1 MFPIFNYFI
10 EMITRKY
17 LFAPLLFSLL
27 PLTAVS
33 GRATFDS
40 MQIIDADDVTAEDVT
55 TNLIFAEDS
64 TSDEIFTDSIASE
77 FIMEDD
83 SVAIVLPRF
92 ESITDS
98 LLCTVTDVDT
108 LMSTAVLPRSFFI
121 LPPVFDTFVYSDPK
135 RKTFEP
141 DYSGSEALR
150 WIEDLV
156 SIDRRKRR
164 YRQYMSVHTPY
175 AVEYNVRTL
184 PEPPEEVHIVID
196 PKDYTI
202 EAVMTKSFEASDGS
216 NIIGPEIK
224 KKHWMRTFRASLQFS
239 QAYISPNWYQGGN
252 NNLNGILDIVY
263 NVKLNEKFHPNYLF
277 ETNVSY
283 KLGLNSAPDDPYRD
297 YTISEDIFL
306 ATSTLG
312 IKAIKKWYY
321 SLNANFKTQL
331 LNSFNKGTNDL
342 RAALLAPGELNVGVG
357 MTYGTS
363 NKKGTCKFDATINP
377 LSYNLM
383 MCYNDRL
390 NVTSFNIKEG
400 HKTSNKI
407 GSSAELKLAWK
418 ITHNISL
425 NSRLFAFT
433 DYSRAYADLENTMI
447 FEINKYLTTQIYA
460 HLRYD
465 TKTPYVDPD
474 WHKLQVKE
482 IFSLGVSYKFS
493 TI

>member
-1 MFPIFNYFI
+1 M
-10 EMITRKY
+10 RKK
-17 LFAPLLFSLL
+17 LILPLLSSFAPLLAFSASQL
-27 PLTAVS
+27 PGIS
-33 GRATFDS
+33 DS
-40 MQIIDADDVTAEDVT
+40 DITPTGQMDANMIANMNQDLIIADS
-55 TNLIFAEDS
+55 IGIDS
-64 TSDEIFTDSIASE
+64 AALMLPKFDSIA
-77 FIMEDD
+77 
-83 SVAIVLPRF
+83 
-92 ESITDS
+92 DS
-98 LLCTVTDVDT
+98 LLFTVTPEDT
-108 LMSTAVLPRSFFI
+108 LMSTALLPASFFI
-121 LPPVFDTFVYSDPK
+121 IPPIFDTFVYPDPT
-135 RKTFEP
+135 RAPFEP

-156 SIDRRKRR
+156 SIDRRKRQ
-164 YRQYMSVHTPY
+164 YRQYMVVHTPY

-184 PEPPEEVHIVID
+184 PEPPEEVVLTIN
-196 PKDYTI
+196 PKDYTL
-202 EAVMTKSFEASDGS
+202 ESVMSRSQDVLEAS
-216 NIIGPEIK
+216 NITGPEIK
-224 KKHWMRTFRASLQFS
+224 KKHWVRNFRASLQFS
-239 QAYISPNWYQGGN
+239 QAYVSPNWYQGGN

-297 YTISEDIFL
+297 YTISEDIFQ

-331 LNSFNKGTNDL
+331 LNSYNKGTNDL
-342 RAALLAPGELNVGVG
+342 RAALLSPGELNVGVG
-357 MTYGTS
+357 MTYGTT
-363 NKKGTCKFDATINP
+363 NKKGNCKFDATINP
-377 LSYNLM
+377 ISYNLM
-383 MCYNDRL
+383 MCFNDRL
-390 NVTSFNIKEG
+390 NVTAFNIEEG
-400 HKTSNKI
+400 HHTANKV

-418 ITHNISL
+418 IASNISL

-433 DYSRAYADLENTMI
+433 DYSRAYADLENTVI

-465 TKTPYVDPD
+465 TNTPYVDPE

>member
-1 MFPIFNYFI
+1 MCKKF
-10 EMITRKY
+10 
-17 LFAPLLFSLL
+17 LL
-27 PLTAVS
+27 PLLTSYIPFMAFS
-33 GRATFDS
+33 AT
-40 MQIIDADDVTAEDVT
+40 DVTDLPQILSV
-55 TNLIFAEDS
+55 
-64 TSDEIFTDSIASE
+64 
-77 FIMEDD
+77 DD
-83 SVAIVLPRF
+83 SVPVDSIPVDSIELVLPKF
-92 ESITDS
+92 DSVTDS
-98 LLCTVTDVDT
+98 LLFTVTDVDT
-108 LMSTAVLPRSFFI
+108 LMSMAPLPASFFI
-121 LPPVFDTFVYSDPK
+121 IPPVFDTFVYPDP
-135 RKTFEP
+135 RRDAFEA

-156 SIDRRKRR
+156 SIDRRKRQH
-164 YRQYMSVHTPY
+164 RQYMAVNTPY
-175 AVEYNVRTL
+175 AIEYNVRTL
-184 PEPPEEVHIVID
+184 PEPPQEVVLTIN
-196 PKDYTI
+196 PKDYTL
-202 EAVMTKSFEASDGS
+202 ESVMSKSSEVLDQS
-216 NIIGPEIK
+216 NIAAPEIK
-224 KKHWMRTFRASLQFS
+224 KKHWIRNFRASLQFS

-277 ETNVSY
+277 ESNFSY
-283 KLGLNSAPDDPYRD
+283 KLGINSAPDDPARD

-306 ATSTLG
+306 ATATFG

-331 LNSFNKGTNDL
+331 LNSYNKGTNDL
-342 RAALLAPGELNVGVG
+342 RAALLAPGELNVGLG

-377 LSYNLM
+377 VSYNLM

-390 NVTSFNIKEG
+390 NVTAFNIEEG

-418 ITHNISL
+418 IAHNISL

-465 TKTPYVDPD
+465 TNTPYVEPD

>member
-1 MFPIFNYFI
+1 M
-10 EMITRKY
+10 
-17 LFAPLLFSLL
+17 PLLSTLL
-27 PLTAVS
+27 PVMAFSSRTSLEQPGV
-33 GRATFDS
+33 
-40 MQIIDADDVTAEDVT
+40 ILDAD
-55 TNLIFAEDS
+55 IIAEDS
-64 TSDEIFTDSIASE
+64 LA
-77 FIMEDD
+77 
-83 SVAIVLPRF
+83 VALPRF

-98 LLCTVTDVDT
+98 LFATVTDVDT
-108 LMSTAVLPRSFFI
+108 LMSTAVLPRYFFI

-135 RKTFEP
+135 RQTFEA

-164 YRQYMSVHTPY
+164 YRQYMAVHTPY

-184 PEPPEEVHIVID
+184 PEPPQEVEIVIN

-202 EAVMTKSFEASDGS
+202 ESVMTKSFDASDGS
-216 NIIGPEIK
+216 IFVPEVK

-252 NNLNGILDIVY
+252 NNLNGLLDIVY
-263 NVKLNEKFHPNYLF
+263 NVKLNEKFHPNYMF
-277 ETNVSY
+277 ETNVGY
-283 KLGLNSAPDDPYRD
+283 KLALNSAPDDPYRD
-297 YTISEDIFL
+297 YTISEDIFQ

-331 LNSFNKGTNDL
+331 LNSYNKGTNDL
-342 RAALLAPGELNVGVG
+342 RSALFAPAELNVGVG
-357 MTYGTS
+357 MTYGTT
-363 NKKGTCKFDATINP
+363 NKKGNCKFDATINP

-383 MCYNDRL
+383 MCFNDDL
-390 NVTSFNIKEG
+390 NVTAFNIKEG
-400 HKTSNKI
+400 HKTSSKI

-425 NSRLFAFT
+425 NSRLFTFT
-433 DYSRAYADLENTMI
+433 DYSRWYADLENTMI

-465 TKTPYVDPD
+465 TNTPYVDPD
-474 WHKLQVKE
+474 WHKLQIKE
-482 IFSLGVSYKFS
+482 IFSLGVTYKFS

>member
-1 MFPIFNYFI
+1 MLSSFI
-10 EMITRKY
+10 PY
-17 LFAPLLFSLL
+17 LVFSASRQSDL
-27 PLTAVS
+27 P
-33 GRATFDS
+33 
-40 MQIIDADDVTAEDVT
+40 QIPEVPDFILA
-55 TNLIFAEDS
+55 
-64 TSDEIFTDSIASE
+64 DSIPA
-77 FIMEDD
+77 D
-83 SVAIVLPRF
+83 SVVLPRF
-92 ESITDS
+92 ESVTDS
-98 LLCTVTDVDT
+98 LLFTVTDVDT
-108 LMSTAVLPRSFFI
+108 LMSTAPLPASFFI
-121 LPPVFDTFVYSDPK
+121 IPQVFDTFVYPDYN
-135 RKTFEP
+135 RQVFEA

-156 SIDRRKRR
+156 SINRRKRI
-164 YRQYMSVHTPY
+164 YRQYMAVHSPE

-184 PEPPEEVHIVID
+184 PEPPAEVVLTIN
-196 PKDYTI
+196 PKDYTL
-202 EAVMTKSFEASDGS
+202 ESVMSKSSEVLDNS
-216 NIIGPEIK
+216 NITGPEIK
-224 KKHWMRTFRASLQFS
+224 KKHWLKTFRASLQFS

-277 ETNVSY
+277 ETNISY

-297 YTISEDIFL
+297 YTISEDIFQ
-306 ATSTLG
+306 ATATLG
-312 IKAIKKWYY
+312 IKAINKWYY

-331 LNSFNKGTNDL
+331 LNSYNKGTNDL
-342 RAALLAPGELNVGVG
+342 RSALLAPGELNVGIG

-383 MCYNDRL
+383 MCYNDHL
-390 NVTSFNIKEG
+390 NVTAFNIEEG

-418 ITHNISL
+418 IAHNISL
-425 NSRLFAFT
+425 NSRLFTFS
-433 DYSRAYADLENTMI
+433 DYSRWYADLENTMI

-465 TKTPYVDPD
+465 TNTPYVDPD
-474 WHKLQVKE
+474 WHKLQIKE
-482 IFSLGVSYKFS
+482 IFSLGITYKFS

>member
-1 MFPIFNYFI
+1 M
-10 EMITRKY
+10 
-17 LFAPLLFSLL
+17 LQVL
-27 PLTAVS
+27 
-33 GRATFDS
+33 
-40 MQIIDADDVTAEDVT
+40 AESDYVM
-55 TNLIFAEDS
+55 EDS
-64 TSDEIFTDSIASE
+64 LAVDSIA
-77 FIMEDD
+77 MD
-83 SVAIVLPRF
+83 SLALALPRF

-98 LLCTVTDVDT
+98 LLFTVSDVDT
-108 LMSTAVLPRSFFI
+108 LMSTAPLPKSFFI
-121 LPPVFDTFVYSDPK
+121 IPPVFDTYVYPDP
-135 RKTFEP
+135 RREVFEA

-156 SIDRRKRR
+156 SIDHRIRK
-164 YRQYMSVHTPY
+164 YHQYMAINTPY

-184 PEPPEEVHIVID
+184 PEPPQEVVLTIN
-196 PKDYTI
+196 PKDYTL
-202 EAVMTKSFEASDGS
+202 ESVMAKSSEVLDQS
-216 NIIGPEIK
+216 NIVGPEIK
-224 KKHWMRTFRASLQFS
+224 KKHWIRAFRASLQFS

-277 ETNVSY
+277 ETNISY
-283 KLGLNSAPDDPYRD
+283 KLGLNSAPDDPVRD

-306 ATSTLG
+306 ATATFG

-331 LNSFNKGTNDL
+331 LNSYNKGTNDL
-342 RAALLAPGELNVGVG
+342 RAALLAPGELNVGLG
-357 MTYGTS
+357 MTYGTT
-363 NKKGTCKFDATINP
+363 NKKGSCKFDATINP

-390 NVTSFNIKEG
+390 NVTAFNIEEG

-418 ITHNISL
+418 ISPNISL
-425 NSRLFAFT
+425 NSRLFTFT
-433 DYSRAYADLENTMI
+433 DYSRAYADLENTVI

-465 TKTPYVDPD
+465 TKTPYVDPE

-482 IFSLGVSYKFS
+482 IFSIGLTYKFS

>member
-1 MFPIFNYFI
+1 
-10 EMITRKY
+10 MITRKY
-17 LFAPLLFSLL
+17 FIAPLIFLLL
-27 PLTAVS
+27 PLTAYPS
-33 GRATFDS
+33 RISSFLP
-40 MQIIDADDVTAEDVT
+40 QIIFSEDPSEDVM
-55 TNLIFAEDS
+55 EG
-64 TSDEIFTDSIASE
+64 DSIVGDIPDSD
-77 FIMEDD
+77 FTTDYLMEED
-83 SVAIVLPRF
+83 SVALMLPRF

-98 LLCTVTDVDT
+98 LLYTVTDVDT

-121 LPPVFDTFVYSDPK
+121 IPQVFDTFVYSDP
-135 RKTFEP
+135 RRQTFEA

-156 SIDRRKRR
+156 SIDRRKRK

-202 EAVMTKSFEASDGS
+202 EAVMTKSFDVSDGS
-216 NIIGPEIK
+216 NIVGPDIK

-239 QAYISPNWYQGGN
+239 QAYVSPNWYQGGN
-252 NNLNGILDIVY
+252 NNLNGLLDIVY

-283 KLGLNSAPDDPYRD
+283 KLGMNSAPDDPYRD
-297 YTISEDIFL
+297 YTVSEDIFQ

-321 SLNANFKTQL
+321 SVNANFKTQL
-331 LNSFNKGTNDL
+331 VNSYKKGTNDL
-342 RAALLAPGELNVGVG
+342 RAAFLAPAELNVGVG
-357 MTYGTS
+357 MTYGTT

-377 LSYNLM
+377 VSYNLT

-390 NVTSFNIKEG
+390 DVTAFNIEEG
-400 HKTSNKI
+400 HKTANKI

-418 ITHNISL
+418 MTHNISL
-425 NSRLFAFT
+425 NSRLFTFT
-433 DYSRAYADLENTMI
+433 DYSRAYADLENTVI

-465 TKTPYVDPD
+465 TNTPYVDSD
-474 WHKLQVKE
+474 WHKLQIKV